1 MDHSL
6 QLYQY
11 HLWANKTIF
20 NHLKEIPETYSK
32 EVNSVFSSV
41 KEVLYHLYQV
51 DYIWLRTIS
60 GDPFEDIAA
69 SIPQLKEE
77 NADNTI
83 EEMEDAFV
91 NLGEKYKAFINNQE
105 DMNRHISIHHPK
117 YGTLH
122 TTYAELIQHVVNHGT
137 YHRGNI
143 TAILRQLGHTGVP
156 TDYVSYL
163 FILNQS

>member
-83 EEMEDAFV
+83 EEMEEAFD
-91 NLGEKYKAFINNQE
+91 NLAEKYKAFINDQV
-105 DMNRHISIHHPK
+105 DMNSHISIHHPK
-117 YGTLH
+117 YGTLN

-143 TAILRQLGHTGVP
+143 TAILRQLGYTGVP